1 MAKPQASPKKK
12 SVIWRKLTGFTHGL
26 YHAIGKSLLGKGL
39 MAYRSVDTEL
49 HHDRRRTLREDCR
62 PMSPARLSM
71 TEAVRES
78 VFMRSCSALFSKTAH
93 SAVAYFGLFCLLY
106 SIVGALTHVAETAFL
121 ASVTL
126 SVSRLVL
133 FACIAIVTLPLLIS
147 KKSAF
152 QLLVTG
158 KLTQWFF
165 VRLLGLPVDQ
175 MERHGSQEVAHKK
188 NGVFLFGGI
197 LLALLAGV
205 ATIWVHPV
213 WIPLSICLIYLAG
226 MIVAFPEAGVVLSV
240 SLLPFWWWTKQ
251 TYFVTAII
259 ILLTWLGYGIKLL
272 FLHRT
277 LRFNL
282 LDVTV
287 LIFAVTV
294 FLAGLTGHYVTAL
307 SVLEGVLLLLHLS
320 LYFLITNL
328 MHTRE
333 RLRRCLLGPA
343 LTLGLV
349 MAVSLISALSR
360 ELLVWMQGSLGGD
373 ALARDYAT
381 LHTFFTGML
390 YNLNACVLL
399 MAVPCLCATL
409 FKKKTALGYAVN
421 IFLIALCF
429 VSMYLMG
436 AKSAMVIALVCIILF
451 FLFLSP
457 RCMAVGILSLPLLAC
472 GGVWFYT
479 FFRGQIH
486 ASLGAMVQNQVHRQ
500 SVWQGAWKV
509 FCENPA
515 GIGLGDHAFASVYP
529 LYAEAGAAAAT
540 DVQSLYLSI
549 LVTVGLPGLLIF
561 LFMAF
566 VFVQKSFTCIKVS
579 ENRADTAIILGGM
592 LSLLGLLGYGLIF
605 SDPASLQIFYMAFI
619 IMGICSAHQ
628 NMIFAEWDKITVS
641 MTCGDQST
649 DIMIHPSGI

>member
-1 MAKPQASPKKK
+1 MARPQTPPKKR

-26 YHAIGKSLLGKGL
+26 YHAIGQSFLGKSLT
-39 MAYRSVDTEL
+39 AYRSVDTEL

-62 PMSPARLSM
+62 PMSPARLAM

-78 VFMRSCSALFSKTAH
+78 VLMRFFSALFARMAQ
-93 SAVAYFGLFCLLY
+93 SAVSYFGLFCLLY
-106 SIVGALTHVAETAFL
+106 SIAGALTHVAEAVLL

-126 SVSRLVL
+126 QISRLVW
-133 FACIAIVTLPLLIS
+133 FACIVLITLPLLLS
-147 KKSAF
+147 KKSAL

-158 KLTQWFF
+158 KFTQWFF
-165 VRLLGLPVDQ
+165 LRLLGLPVDQ
-175 MERHGSQEVAHKK
+175 MERYGVHETERKK
-188 NGVFLFGGI
+188 NGFFLFSGI
-197 LLALLAGV
+197 LLALLAGA

-213 WIPLSICLIYLAG
+213 WIPLVICLIYLSG
-226 MIVAFPEAGVVLSV
+226 LIIAFPEAGVVLSV
-240 SLLPFWWWTKQ
+240 SLLPLLWWTEQ
-251 TYFVTAII
+251 ACFITAIT
-259 ILLTWLGYGIKLL
+259 ILLTWLGYGVKLL

-282 LDVTV
+282 LDVIV

-333 RLRRCLLGPA
+333 RLRRCLFGPV

-349 MAVSLISALSR
+349 MAVSLISALSH
-360 ELLVWMQGSLGGD
+360 ELLLWMQGSLGGD
-373 ALARDYAT
+373 ILARDYAT

-390 YNLNACVLL
+390 YNMNACVLL

-409 FKKKTALGYAVN
+409 FRKKTAFGYVVN
-421 IFLIALCF
+421 LFLIALCF
-429 VSMYLMG
+429 VCLYFMG
-436 AKSAMVIALVCIILF
+436 ARTAMVIAFVCILLF
-451 FLFLSP
+451 FLCLSP
-457 RCMAVGILSLPLLAC
+457 RCMAAGILSLPVLAC

-479 FFRGQIH
+479 FFRERIH
-486 ASLGAMVQNQVHRQ
+486 TSLGELVQNQTYRQ
-500 SVWQGAWKV
+500 SIWQGVWKA

-515 GIGLGDHAFASVYP
+515 GIGLGNHAFTSVYP
-529 LYAEAGAAAAT
+529 LYAETGAAAVT
-540 DVQSLYLSI
+540 DAKSLYLSI
-549 LVTVGLPGLLIF
+549 LIKVGLPGLLIF
-561 LFMAF
+561 LAMAF
-566 VFVQKSFTCIKVS
+566 VFVQKTFTCIKVS
-579 ENRADTAIILGGM
+579 ENRTDTALILGGM

-605 SDPASLQIFYMAFI
+605 SDPASLQIVYLAFI
-619 IMGICSAHQ
+619 MMGISSAHQ
-628 NMIFAEWDKITVS
+628 NMIFAEWDKMTVS

-649 DIMIHPSGI
+649 DIMIHPLGI

>member
-1 MAKPQASPKKK
+1 MARPQTSSKKR
-12 SVIWRKLTGFTHGL
+12 SVVWRKLTGFTHGL
-26 YHAIGKSLLGKGL
+26 YHAIGKSFLGKGL
-39 MAYRSVDTEL
+39 TAYRSVDTEL

-62 PMSPARLSM
+62 PMSPARLAM

-78 VFMRSCSALFSKTAH
+78 VLMRFFSAFFARMAQ
-93 SAVAYFGLFCLLY
+93 SAVSYFGLFCLLY
-106 SIVGALTHVAETAFL
+106 SIVGALTHVAEAALL
-121 ASVTL
+121 ANVTL
-126 SVSRLVL
+126 SVSRLIW
-133 FACIAIVTLPLLIS
+133 FAGIALITSPLLLS
-147 KKSAF
+147 GKSAL

-158 KLTQWFF
+158 KFTQWFF
-165 VRLLGLPVDQ
+165 KHLLSLPVDQ
-175 MERHGSQEVAHKK
+175 MERYGVRETEQRK
-188 NGVFLFGGI
+188 NGFFLFSGI
-197 LLALLAGV
+197 LLALLAGA

-213 WIPLSICLIYLAG
+213 WIPLAICLIYISGL
-226 MIVAFPEAGVVLSV
+226 IIAFPEAGVVLSV
-240 SLLPFWWWTKQ
+240 SLLPLLWWTDKAC
-251 TYFVTAII
+251 FVTAIT
-259 ILLTWLGYGIKLL
+259 ILLTWLGYGVKLL

-307 SVLEGVLLLLHLS
+307 SVLESILLLLHLS

-333 RLRRCLLGPA
+333 RMKRCLLGPV

-349 MAVSLISALSR
+349 MLVSLVSALSH

-390 YNLNACVLL
+390 YSMNACVLL

-409 FKKKTALGYAVN
+409 FKKKTAFGYVVN

-429 VSMYLMG
+429 VCLYLMG
-436 AKSAMVIALVCIILF
+436 AKTAMVIALICLLLF
-451 FLFLSP
+451 FLLFSHK
-457 RCMAVGILSLPLLAC
+457 CMAAGILSLPLLAC

-479 FFRGQIH
+479 FFRERIH
-486 ASLGAMVQNQVHRQ
+486 VSLGEMVQHQVHRQ
-500 SVWQGAWKV
+500 GIWQGVWKA

-515 GIGLGDHAFASVYP
+515 GIGLGNHAFTSVYP
-529 LYAEAGAAAAT
+529 LYAEVGAAAAT
-540 DVQSLYLSI
+540 DAKSLYLS
-549 LVTVGLPGLLIF
+549 LLMKVGLPGFLIF
-561 LFMAF
+561 LVMVV
-566 VFVQKSFTCIKVS
+566 VFVQKTFTCIKVS
-579 ENRADTAIILGGM
+579 ESKTDTAMILGGM
-592 LSLLGLLGYGLIF
+592 LSLLGLLGYGLMF
-605 SDPASLQIFYMAFI
+605 SEPASLQIVYLAFI
-619 IMGICSAHQ
+619 MMGISSAHQ
-628 NMIFAEWDKITVS
+628 NMIFAEWDKMTVS